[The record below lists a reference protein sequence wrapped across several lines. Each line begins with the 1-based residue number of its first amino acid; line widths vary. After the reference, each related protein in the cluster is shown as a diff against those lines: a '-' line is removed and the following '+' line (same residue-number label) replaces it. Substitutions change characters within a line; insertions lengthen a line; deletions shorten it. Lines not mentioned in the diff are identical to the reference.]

1 MKPTPL
7 SAMLADDLLLD
18 RVGAR
23 LDADDELGSLLLA
36 VAHRAD
42 TPIPRAALA
51 RRVRPHRGLTVLAA
65 IGVAVSGAT
74 VAAAVELAP
83 VPPDQAS
90 GVPHARAFLPPSL
103 QALVLPFLSG
113 SPFQG
118 RLVLPFGAV
127 PGVTLDGSV
136 TALGLPATALPS
148 AGQLMEPLSVAT
160 QEAQLDKQEHDDQQ
174 DAQRQ
179 KVQAKDTPATGQEQT
194 PVPADDQADDQA
206 DDESTQPVEAA
217 PEPKPKPTPTPTS
230 TPTSGGATTGATLG
244 ATNGANGQ
252 TIGAANGANGAANG
266 QGHGRGGERHPH
278 RRPDGRHWNR
288 SNDGR
293 RPAHRRPGQ
302 GQGQG
307 RDRSPRGRRDG
318 RHDHRHDGQHHEPR
332 ADVDRYDRHHLEH
345 VGGRLRRAVST
356 TRRPTGGDAYRR
368 AVVRRGR
375 VQTCQRPPV
384 G

>member
-42 TPIPRAALA
+42 TPIPRATLA
-51 RRVRPHRGLTVLAA
+51 RRVRPHRGLTVFAA
-65 IGVAVSGAT
+65 LGVAVSGAT

-118 RLVLPFGAV
+118 RLVLPFGAL
-127 PGVTLDGSV
+127 PGVPFDGSMA
-136 TALGLPATALPS
+136 ALGLPATALPS
-148 AGQLMEPLSVAT
+148 AGLMEPLSVAT
-160 QEAQLDKQEHDDQQ
+160 QEAQLDKREHEDQQ

-179 KVQAKDTPATGQEQT
+179 KVQAKGTPATGQGQT
-194 PVPADDQADDQA
+194 PAPADDQGE
-206 DDESTQPVEAA
+206 DETTEPVEAA

-230 TPTSGGATTGATLG
+230 MPTVGGATTGTI
-244 ATNGANGQ
+244 NGANGQ
-252 TIGAANGANGAANG
+252 VNGANGQANG
-266 QGHGRGGERHPH
+266 AGNGQSHGRG
-278 RRPDGRHWNR
+278 
-288 SNDGR
+288 
-293 RPAHRRPGQ
+293 A
-302 GQGQG
+302 
-307 RDRSPRGRRDG
+307 
-318 RHDHRHDGQHHEPR
+318 
-332 ADVDRYDRHHLEH
+332 
-345 VGGRLRRAVST
+345 GGT
-356 TRRPTGGDAYRR
+356 PTGDPTGGTGTGETTGDMSGTTSGTNSGTDGTGTVDDDPITGAPAKGKAKAAAVTGA
-368 AVVRRGR
+368 AVV
-375 VQTCQRPPV
+375 V
-384 G
+384 GTTRAGSGTTAGIMTPAPTSTAATTGSSSTSAGSGGQ

>member
-42 TPIPRAALA
+42 TPIPRATLA

-65 IGVAVSGAT
+65 LGVAVSGAT

-127 PGVTLDGSV
+127 PGVPLDGS
-136 TALGLPATALPS
+136 ATAAGSSGHALRPPACWWSPS
-148 AGQLMEPLSVAT
+148 PSRQHAGGAAGQAG
-160 QEAQLDKQEHDDQQ
+160 ARDQQ

-179 KVQAKDTPATGQEQT
+179 KVQAKGTPADRPGPDSGAGRRPGRRRGQRE
-194 PVPADDQADDQA
+194 
-206 DDESTQPVEAA
+206 PVEAA
-217 PEPKPKPTPTPTS
+217 PEPKPKPTADAHEHAHVRRRDQRQS
-230 TPTSGGATTGATLG
+230 
-244 ATNGANGQ
+244 TNGANGQ
-252 TIGAANGANGAANG
+252 ANE
-266 QGHGRGGERHPH
+266 QGRGRGGRARPVTVTRPVAPEPERRPVTRLEATPARTDR
-278 RRPDGRHWNR
+278 RRPDL
-288 SNDGR
+288 
-293 RPAHRRPGQ
+293 RRPGQ
-302 GQGQG
+302 GQGEGQG
-307 RDRSPRGRRDG
+307 RDRSPRGRRDDQG
-318 RHDHRHDGQHHEPR
+318 ADHRHDR
-332 ADVDRYDRHHLEH
+332 
-345 VGGRLRRAVST
+345 
-356 TRRPTGGDAYRR
+356 
-368 AVVRRGR
+368 
-375 VQTCQRPPV
+375 
-384 G
+384 

>member
-42 TPIPRAALA
+42 TPIPRATLA
-51 RRVRPHRGLTVLAA
+51 RRVRPHRGLTVFAA
-65 IGVAVSGAT
+65 LGVAVSGAT

-90 GVPHARAFLPPSL
+90 GAPHARAFLPPSL

-118 RLVLPFGAV
+118 RLVLPFGAL
-127 PGVTLDGSV
+127 PGVPLDGSV

-160 QEAQLDKQEHDDQQ
+160 LEAQLDKQEHDDQQ

-179 KVQAKDTPATGQEQT
+179 KVQAKGTPATGQGQT
-194 PVPADDQADDQA
+194 PAPADDQG
-206 DDESTQPVEAA
+206 DDEPTEPVEAA

-230 TPTSGGATTGATLG
+230 TPTSG
-244 ATNGANGQ
+244 ATNGTTNGATGQ
-252 TIGAANGANGAANG
+252 ANGAANG
-266 QGHGRGGERHPH
+266 QANGAGNGQGHGRG
-278 RRPDGRHWNR
+278 
-288 SNDGR
+288 
-293 RPAHRRPGQ
+293 A
-302 GQGQG
+302 
-307 RDRSPRGRRDG
+307 
-318 RHDHRHDGQHHEPR
+318 
-332 ADVDRYDRHHLEH
+332 
-345 VGGRLRRAVST
+345 GGT
-356 TRRPTGGDAYRR
+356 PTGDPTGGTGETTGDTTGSSSSGADGTGT
-368 AVVRRGR
+368 ADDDPTTGAPAKGKAQVKTLTGAPVVAGTTGATTGTTAGAATPAPTSTAATTASTSAGDSGA
-375 VQTCQRPPV
+375 Q
-384 G
+384 

>member
-42 TPIPRAALA
+42 TPIPRATLA

-65 IGVAVSGAT
+65 LGVAVSGAT

-127 PGVTLDGSV
+127 PGVPLDGSA
-136 TALGLPATALPS
+136 TALGLPATALLS
-148 AGQLMEPLSVAT
+148 AGQLVEPLSVAT
-160 QEAQLDKQEHDDQQ
+160 QEAQLDKQEHEDQQ

-179 KVQAKDTPATGQEQT
+179 KVQAKGTPATGQGQT
-194 PVPADDQADDQA
+194 PAPADDQG
-206 DDESTQPVEAA
+206 DDEGEDQTTEPVEAA
-217 PEPKPKPTPTPTS
+217 PEPKPKPTPTATPRARPRPAARPTAR
-230 TPTSGGATTGATLG
+230 PTAPPARPTAPPTARPTEPRTDRATAGAGAALPPATRRAAPAPAPPTTTRSPAPRPRARPKARAVTGAPVVAGT
-244 ATNGANGQ
+244 T
-252 TIGAANGANGAANG
+252 
-266 QGHGRGGERHPH
+266 RC
-278 RRPDGRHWNR
+278 
-288 SNDGR
+288 ND
-293 RPAHRRPGQ
+293 
-302 GQGQG
+302 
-307 RDRSPRGRRDG
+307 
-318 RHDHRHDGQHHEPR
+318 RHDHRHHR
-332 ADVDRYDRHHLEH
+332 
-345 VGGRLRRAVST
+345 
-356 TRRPTGGDAYRR
+356 
-368 AVVRRGR
+368 
-375 VQTCQRPPV
+375 
-384 G
+384 